1 VFIRLQECGLNRS
14 DKTARQINWNL
25 SDEPK
30 GSRRLKTHTNE
41 RRTALG
47 TKVNSLQEVVVRLI
61 NAKYAGAFLLI
72 ILVGLA
78 GTGLLAYGQGT
89 SASLTGQVTDPS
101 GAAVPGAAVTVTNID
116 TNFMQSAKTD
126 SVGTYLIRPL
136 PIGNYSLAISA
147 AGFDRYLQ
155 KGIVLTVNLAATQ
168 DVHLKVGAGKVETV
182 SVTAEAELINTSS
195 AELGSTV
202 NEAAISALPLD
213 GHDPSSLVFLI
224 PGSVDVQHHGGETIQ
239 TGFSFP
245 TETGAG
251 IGSGR
256 NGSTFYMLDGVT
268 NMDNYDLLTAPF
280 PNADATQE
288 FKVLTSNFGAQYG
301 FAPSAV
307 VSIATKSGTNAFHG
321 GAFWYVRNNAMNA
334 TNWFSQAA
342 DTLRR
347 NQYGLF
353 AGGPIK
359 KDKLFIFGNYQG
371 TKIIWNSTDTL
382 TTTPTTAMLNGDF
395 SGLGIDLA
403 GPFSLNPATGNH
415 DQLDT
420 SLTTTACEYS
430 PTASCST
437 TVPVQLSPAAK
448 YFASQG
454 MIHAATTVS
463 NTTTLKPG
471 LQRANGDMMYTYP
484 NVYDTYD
491 EGTLKLDYNLSPNQV
506 LTLRSYTNSFGSP
519 SSNVLGNMESAYNHG
534 SWTASFW
541 QQMYYFNNM
550 MQHNWTINPTT
561 VNTLS
566 VFMNQMSA
574 HSAAQELGSDGKA
587 MCFSNNSA
595 DPNGVNIG
603 VNEPAG
609 SCYMGALRINSNYG
623 FESGWDEPSA
633 EVRNTLGLTDT
644 LNKILGK
651 HSFTAGIDLMHQHAV
666 ENTAYPTQPMI
677 GFGRNGTGAG
687 KSSFTGGYLA
697 DYMLGY
703 ALGYM
708 QGAGEIADVAGWQAG
723 PFIQDDWKILP
734 NLTINLGLRWDPN
747 TPPASKNGRGSAWV
761 PGTATVA
768 GFANSIAG
776 KQSTVYPN
784 APAGLLF
791 PGDPGVPNSLIN
803 SDYSFW
809 EPRIGIAYQPKFLPH
824 TVIHAGFGIFSGP
837 LQYSE
842 YNHAADVA
850 PFSPTFNFS
859 GWDWDPT
866 CGAAMCPDSVGKG
879 AIIAFDNPWGSTAA
893 FQDGYSGVSPFTSSP
908 FPGTFAW
915 ASTTYKTKPAKNTAI
930 PTGQQVGQTFSRDF
944 KLPTTY
950 AWNFSIEH
958 QLTSTTAIHAA
969 YVGNE
974 TDHLSVLIDMNPP
987 YANQDPNNGG
997 AQFSPIKFYVNP
1009 NIGDIYD
1016 DQSWATASYNSLQIS
1031 LDQHPWHGLQVQSSF
1046 AWSHTIDITG
1056 SSNVSYGN
1064 PALGNPISA
1073 KWNRG
1078 NSSADVP
1085 WAWKSNFVY
1094 QAPSFREKGRLMEEA
1109 VGGWQLSSIITLQK
1123 GSPFSI
1129 GQWNSDPG
1137 VGMWNDRADTT
1148 GQPINMGKGNHWDW
1162 VNPAKGYFNTAAFI
1176 DPFDTSTGHVT
1187 SCDDRTP
1194 GWCGFGNT
1202 GKNAY
1207 WGPGVFGIDASIM
1220 KSWTLM
1226 EGKTFQ
1232 FRWDAFNATNHPNF
1246 SGPSSTVNQAAGT
1259 FGVISGTNG
1268 NPRIFQGAL
1277 RLTF

>member
-1 VFIRLQECGLNRS
+1 V
-14 DKTARQINWNL
+14 QIINVKYL
-25 SDEPK
+25 RALLLLVLT
-30 GSRRLKTHTNE
+30 GS
-41 RRTALG
+41 
-47 TKVNSLQEVVVRLI
+47 
-61 NAKYAGAFLLI
+61 
-72 ILVGLA
+72 
-78 GTGLLAYGQGT
+78 GLLAYGQGT

-101 GAAVPGAAVTVTNID
+101 GAAVAGAIVTVTNID
-116 TNFMQSAKTD
+116 TNFTQTAKTD

-136 PIGNYSLAISA
+136 PIGNYTLAIEA
-147 AGFDRYLQ
+147 AGFARYVQ
-155 KGIVLTVNLAATQ
+155 KGIVLTVNLEATQ
-168 DVHLKVGAGKVETV
+168 DVRLKVGAGKAETILI
-182 SVTAEAELINTSS
+182 TAEAELINTSS
-195 AELGSTV
+195 AELGTTI
-202 NEAAISALPLD
+202 NEAAISELPLD
-213 GHDPSSLVFLI
+213 GRDPSSLVFLI

-307 VSIATKSGTNAFHG
+307 VSIATKSGTNSFHG
-321 GAFWYVRNNAMNA
+321 GAFWYVRNNDLNA
-334 TNWFSQAA
+334 TQWFSGAT

-359 KDKLFIFGNYQG
+359 KNKLFIFGNYQG

-382 TTTPTTAMLNGDF
+382 TSTPTTAMLAGDF
-395 SGLGIDLA
+395 SGLASAADLA
-403 GPFSLNPATGNH
+403 SGTTDLLGPFKTIGGKPN
-415 DQLDT
+415 QLDT
-420 SLTTTACEYS
+420 SLTTSACEYS
-430 PTASCST
+430 ASATCT
-437 TVPVQLSPAAK
+437 NNVNVKLSPAAQ

-454 MIHAATTVS
+454 MIHAATTVPNS
-463 NTTTLKPG
+463 AVLKPG

-484 NVYDTYD
+484 TVHNSYD
-491 EGTLKLDYNLSPNQV
+491 EGTLKVDYNLSPSQV

-519 SSNVLGNMESAYNHG
+519 SSDVPGNMESAYNHG

-541 QQMYYFNNM
+541 QQMYYFNNLL
-550 MQHNWTINPTT
+550 QHTWTINPKT
-561 VNTLS
+561 VNTIS

-587 MCFSNNSA
+587 MCFSNNSGN
-595 DPNGVNIG
+595 PLGVNIG

-666 ENTAYPTQPMI
+666 ENTQYPTQPMI
-677 GFGRNGTGAG
+677 GFGRSGTAG
-687 KSSFTGGYLA
+687 TVSSFTGGYLA

-703 ALGYM
+703 ASGYM
-708 QGAGEIADVAGWQAG
+708 QGAGEIADVAGWQVG
-723 PFIQDDWKILP
+723 PFIQDDWKISP

-747 TPPASKNGRGSAWV
+747 TPPASKNGRGSVWT
-761 PGTATVA
+761 PGTNTVA
-768 GFANSIAG
+768 GFANSTPG
-776 KQSTVYPN
+776 QHSTVYPN

-791 PGDPGVPNSLIN
+791 PGDPSVTNSLMN
-803 SDYSFW
+803 SDYNYW
-809 EPRIGIAYQPKFLPH
+809 EPRIGMAYQPKFLPH
-824 TVIHAGFGIFSGP
+824 TVIHAGFGMFTGP

-859 GWDWDPT
+859 GWVWDPT

-879 AIIAFDNPWGSTAA
+879 AIIPFDAPWTAP
-893 FQDGYSGVSPFTSSP
+893 FQDAWGGVVPNGYTSSP
-908 FPGTFAW
+908 FPGTFPW
-915 ASTTYKTKPAKNTAI
+915 ASTTYKTKPATNTPI
-930 PTGQQVGQTFSRDF
+930 PSKQQVGQTFSRNF

-950 AWNFSIEH
+950 AWNLSVEH
-958 QLTSTTAIHAA
+958 QLTPTTALRVA

-974 TDHLSVLIDMNPP
+974 TDHLSVLIDDNPEWATKIP
-987 YANQDPNNGG
+987 VNG
-997 AQFSPIKFYVNP
+997 
-1009 NIGDIYD
+1009 NIGDIYE
-1016 DQSWATASYNSLQIS
+1016 DQSWATASYNSLQVS
-1031 LDQHPWHGLQVQSSF
+1031 LDQHAWHGLQVQSSL

-1056 SSNVSYGN
+1056 TSNVSYGN

-1085 WAWKSNFVY
+1085 WAWKTNLIY
-1094 QAPSFREKGRLMEEA
+1094 QAPLFKEKGKLVEETL
-1109 VGGWQLSSIITLQK
+1109 GGWQLSGIITLQK

-1129 GQWNSDPG
+1129 GQWGTDPG
-1137 VGMWNDRADTT
+1137 VGMWNNRADFVP
-1148 GQPINMGKGNHWDW
+1148 GVAPNMGKGSHWDW
-1162 VNPAKGYFNTAAFI
+1162 VNPAKGYFNTAAFTL
-1176 DPFDTSTGHVT
+1176 PT
-1187 SCDDRTP
+1187 SCNDQTP
-1194 GWCGFGNT
+1194 GWCGFGDT

-1220 KSWTLM
+1220 KNWILM
-1226 EGKTFQ
+1226 PGKTFQ